1 VEKIGGPSTR
11 PYQPPGL
18 WDVVGVPGGDTRDYV
33 QDRGDNL
40 YRRSVY
46 TFWKRQAAPASL
58 EIFNAPSREVCT
70 VRRERTDTPLQALVT
85 LNDPQFVEAAR
96 HLAQASLQHQSDRLD
111 FMAERLLAR
120 PLTAREK
127 KIITANAND
136 LLTHY
141 RQEPKEAEKLLAV
154 GDSKPD
160 AKLDAPTLA
169 AYTMVASELMNL
181 DENLNK

>member
-1 VEKIGGPSTR
+1 MPA
-11 PYQPPGL
+11 
-18 WDVVGVPGGDTRDYV
+18 GDTRNYV
-33 QDRGDNL
+33 QDHGDNL

-70 VRRERTDTPLQALVT
+70 VRRDRTDTPLQALVT

-96 HLAQASLQHQSDRLD
+96 HLAQESLENKNDAFN

-120 PLTAREK
+120 PLTAKEK
-127 KIITANAND
+127 KIVEANAGN
-136 LLTHY
+136 LLAHY
-141 RQEPKEAEKLLAV
+141 KAEPKEVEQLLAV
-154 GDSKPD
+154 GEMKPD

-169 AYTMVASELMNL
+169 AYTMVANELMNL
-181 DENLNK
+181 DEVLNK